1 MLQLDSQE
9 QFQFY
14 RSLLLCNLTGILAE
28 LRIPLTH
35 LNEYD
40 PDLDILPF
48 NGEKTPVILS
58 KPKTFWQYLF
68 PSLKKLASMSF
79 LTWEFCDGLVSLSA

>member
-14 RSLLLCNLTGILAE
+14 RSLLLCNLPGDLAE
-28 LRIPLTH
+28 LRIPLVP

-40 PDLDILPF
+40 PDLYMLPF
-48 NGEKTPVILS
+48 KGEKTPVILS
-58 KPKTFWQYLF
+58 KPKTF
-68 PSLKKLASMSF
+68 
-79 LTWEFCDGLVSLSA
+79 